1 MYASVVVAIPINGE
15 EGAKFANEA
24 ISQAQQSLLIPR
36 DAIIHNVTNIILLNS
51 RCKSNIYL
59 G

>member
-1 MYASVVVAIPINGE
+1 MCASAVVAIPLNGE

-36 DAIIHNVTNIILLNS
+36 DAIIHNVRKLF
-51 RCKSNIYL
+51 
-59 G
+59 